1 MKYMQREGEG
11 EDENDVDSVS
21 KSVMT
26 SESRLEEVKRRKARR
41 EAIRKKRETLFDP
54 EVYEM
59 LEPAAEPVKPKVRK
73 PKAAPVVEPEAP
85 ADDDDFD
92 LGDLDA

>member
-1 MKYMQREGEG
+1 MKYMQKKGEVFPIPY
-11 EDENDVDSVS
+11 D
-21 KSVMT
+21 
-26 SESRLEEVKRRKARR
+26 A
-41 EAIRKKRETLFDP
+41 TLYDP

>member
-1 MKYMQREGEG
+1 MKYMQKKG
-11 EDENDVDSVS
+11 EDFPIPYD
-21 KSVMT
+21 
-26 SESRLEEVKRRKARR
+26 A
-41 EAIRKKRETLFDP
+41 TLYDP

-59 LEPAAEPVKPKVRK
+59 LEPAAEPAPAKPKRSK
-73 PKAAPVVEPEAP
+73 PKAAPVAEQEPEAEAP